1 MSWITEC
8 ATIALAASSAI
19 AAQPA
24 PDISQPLGVND
35 VGRLIAV
42 KPGEEIRIALPNPI
56 GSNYTWQILLQ
67 KHVALIA
74 PIETKDKPQIAW
86 GEADT
91 RQVAVI
97 RLRAPRTGSA
107 SVLLGQVR
115 DGGGGGNASN
125 SYRFRFRVVP

>member
-1 MSWITEC
+1 MT
-8 ATIALAASSAI
+8 
-19 AAQPA
+19 
-24 PDISQPLGVND
+24 
-35 VGRLIAV
+35 
-42 KPGEEIRIALPNPI
+42 
-56 GSNYTWQILLQ
+56 
-67 KHVALIA
+67 
-74 PIETKDKPQIAW
+74 AW
-86 GEADT
+86 EAADT

>member
-1 MSWITEC
+1 MTWIVGF

-24 PDISQPLGVND
+24 PDTNQTLGVSD

-67 KHVALIA
+67 KHVALVS
-74 PIETKDKPQIAW
+74 PIKTRDNPLTPW
-86 GEADT
+86 GTAET